1 MNVLRVPHWPDRIAI
16 DARSAEQKAEAMLVN
31 GQKRI
36 LVWLR
41 LPGMP
46 WVLAGVSEANESNA

>member
-1 MNVLRVPHWPDRIAI
+1 MNVLRVPYWPDRIAI
-16 DARSAEQKAEAMLVN
+16 DARAAEQKAEAMFVN

-46 WVLAGVSEANESNA
+46 WVLAGVSEVNESNA